1 MDHRYSGSGGD
12 LGEVQATEACGGGG
26 GGGGGGAL
34 TLNPVQTALSQMN
47 EWPFRSV

>member
-12 LGEVQATEACGGGG
+12 LGEVQATEAC
-26 GGGGGGAL
+26 GGGGAL